1 MYCIAHELFHLLGDR
16 HAGGGANPLS
26 GPPIPLSQIQATPS
40 EIQQVDLPNR
50 ASILPPTN

>member
-50 ASILPPTN
+50 ASILSPTN